1 MEGWLGFLPLS
12 SIHPLFVSILIMLN
26 INQFLKQ
33 MVDWNASDLI
43 IVADA
48 FPTVRVDGE
57 LRPLSEG
64 RLAATDTRRLVY
76 SLFNTDEQA
85 TFERDY
91 ELDFS
96 YFLPDVGRFRV
107 NVHYQRETVAAAIRR
122 LAITAPRFE
131 TLGLPDTIREFAAKR
146 NGLVLVTGPAGSGK
160 STTLAALIHLINT
173 ERTCHIITIEDP
185 IEYVYTN
192 ENSIIEQREIYTDT
206 HSYADALKHVLRQ
219 SPDVILIGEM
229 RDLETMATAVSAAE
243 TGHLVFATLHTIDAC
258 QTVDRIID
266 SFPAVQQN
274 QIRAQ
279 LSMSLQGIISQVLL
293 PRTDGTGLVP
303 AVEIMKM
310 TQAIAVSIRSSKIAQ
325 IYSSIQT
332 GKIHGMQTRDQA
344 IQTLV
349 DRGIVEYDTALSY
362 LKEATYF
369 RG

>member
-1 MEGWLGFLPLS
+1 
-12 SIHPLFVSILIMLN
+12 
-26 INQFLKQ
+26 
-33 MVDWNASDLI
+33 
-43 IVADA
+43 
-48 FPTVRVDGE
+48 
-57 LRPLSEG
+57 
-64 RLAATDTRRLVY
+64 
-76 SLFNTDEQA
+76 
-85 TFERDY
+85 
-91 ELDFS
+91 
-96 YFLPDVGRFRV
+96 
-107 NVHYQRETVAAAIRR
+107 
-122 LAITAPRFE
+122 
-131 TLGLPDTIREFAAKR
+131 
-146 NGLVLVTGPAGSGK
+146 
-160 STTLAALIHLINT
+160 
-173 ERTCHIITIEDP
+173 
-185 IEYVYTN
+185 
-192 ENSIIEQREIYTDT
+192 
-206 HSYADALKHVLRQ
+206 
-219 SPDVILIGEM
+219 M

-310 TQAIAVSIRSSKIAQ
+310 TQAIAVSIRSSKTAQ

-362 LKEATYF
+362 VKDVTYF